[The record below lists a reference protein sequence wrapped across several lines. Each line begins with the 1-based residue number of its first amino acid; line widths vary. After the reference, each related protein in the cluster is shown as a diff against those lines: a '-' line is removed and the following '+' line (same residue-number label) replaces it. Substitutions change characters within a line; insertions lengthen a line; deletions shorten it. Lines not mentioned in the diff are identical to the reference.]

1 MITYNPVPKVN
12 IQQKIVASFSYFPFG
27 TLFCNVQN
35 CIREMS
41 ISPDVHSTST
51 EAIIALQT
59 AFSLVDDAKLVTGW
73 NSYMFPYVS
82 GEGSYGQ

>member
-35 CIREMS
+35 YIREISFSPYVHS
-41 ISPDVHSTST
+41 ISTD
-51 EAIIALQT
+51 AIIALQT
-59 AFSLVDDAKLVTGW
+59 AFSLVDDANLVTDW
-73 NSYMFPYVS
+73 NSYTLPYV
-82 GEGSYGQ
+82 